1 MRYKDQIRP
10 ELRPIAQTV
19 PFNRA
24 VIACAGLALPLGLA
38 LTRPPEGIPRRLIL
52 PQGNSIY
59 FMKIK
64 R

>member
-52 PQGNSIY
+52 PPCA
-59 FMKIK
+59 
-64 R
+64 